1 MPKFL
6 IRASYTAEG
15 AKGLMKGGG
24 SARRAAVQ
32 KMLEGLGGK
41 LEAMYFA
48 YGDIDAY
55 VIADVPDA
63 AAGIAISLTVNASG
77 AVHASTTPLIT
88 VEELD
93 AAARKSVKYTP
104 PGA

>member
-1 MPKFL
+1 MAKFL
-6 IRASYTAEG
+6 IRASYTADG

-32 KMLEGLGGK
+32 KTIEGVGGK

-48 YGDIDAY
+48 YGDVDAY
-55 VIADVPDA
+55 VIADLPDA
-63 AAGIAISLTVNASG
+63 ASGIAISLAVNASG

-88 VEELD
+88 VEEMDL
-93 AAARKSVKYTP
+93 AAKKSVKYTP
-104 PGA
+104 PG